1 MKRLMVANWT
11 GKATAR
17 YNPEKMDTLLKAQ
30 IENSLAVGWKPENI
44 IFLSNFEFEFMGV
57 QAEVIPMNEFCLSG
71 SKMFA
76 LKWLFDNKRVDDTI
90 YSMDLDCWQNIW
102 FDKPEFTTDVG
113 CSTYSNFKYNGGSI
127 FWEPSA
133 HDIVDEAI
141 KRLTTGQEPKEEPTL
156 NKMFKSDEYKDRVTI
171 LNYSYNVGCS
181 GFIPRFEKSLKPIR
195 VCHFHPP
202 NSVAWEI
209 HALDRTGIGA
219 IPITIRLERLLRKY
233 YPNLATELRRP
244 KK

>member
-1 MKRLMVANWT
+1 MVANWT

-44 IFLSNFEFEFMGV
+44 IFLANFEFEFMGV
-57 QAEVIPMNEFCLSG
+57 KAEIIPMNTFCLSG

-76 LKWLFDNKRVDDTI
+76 LKWLFDQGRVRETI
-90 YSMDLDCWQNIW
+90 WSLDLDCWQNVW
-102 FDKPEFTTDVG
+102 FDRPEFGTDVG

-127 FWEPSA
+127 FWKPSA
-133 HDIVDEAI
+133 RDIVDEAI
-141 KRLTTGQEPKEEPTL
+141 ERLTTGQEPKEEPTL
-156 NKMFKSDEYKDRVTI
+156 NKIFKSDEYKKRVTI

-181 GFIPRFEKSLKPIR
+181 GFVPRFEQSLKPIR

-202 NSVAWEI
+202 NNVAWEI
-209 HALDRTGIGA
+209 HALDRTGIGQ
-219 IPITIRLERLLRKY
+219 IPITIRLERLLRRY
-233 YPNLATELRRP
+233 YPDLATSLR
-244 KK
+244 KAKT